1 MEHTFFFKKLFT
13 LFFRRRQIG
22 FLQERTDTLEKR
34 MQQELEYLETDY
46 ETKIEKLKNERIQVE
61 AFYKEE
67 IQNLKVRSFLKY

>member
-1 MEHTFFFKKLFT
+1 
-13 LFFRRRQIG
+13 
-22 FLQERTDTLEKR
+22 

-46 ETKIEKLKNERIQVE
+46 ETKIEKLKNERIQTE